1 MNFPFLLE
9 NDKGVVFC
17 VRVSPKSSSSRIT
30 GVKEN
35 ELKIAL
41 HAPPADGQANQ
52 ELVRLLS
59 KILSHPKSQI
69 HIVAGETSRSKR
81 VLITGAKLNNV
92 LESLQPFLVPS

>member
-17 VRVSPKSSSSRIT
+17 VRVSPKSSASRIT

-41 HAPPADGQANQ
+41 HAPPADGQANL

-69 HIVAGETSRSKR
+69 RIIAGETSRSKR
-81 VLITGAKLNNV
+81 VLITGVEMKHVQNALKSFI
-92 LESLQPFLVPS
+92 EPS